1 MEPHVH
7 SVVVR
12 VQEHDG
18 VDALLL
24 LGIGAHLVFGAVQV
38 EPVLNLKESGCA
50 YLIPRV
56 MVVGEGRRQSRNE
69 ISVVCDTVVSGL
81 W

>member
-24 LGIGAHLVFGAVQV
+24 GVGAHLVFGAVQV

>member
-1 MEPHVH
+1 M
-7 SVVVR
+7 VVR
-12 VQEHDG
+12 VQEYDG

-24 LGIGAHLVFGAVQV
+24 LGVGAHLVFGAVQV
-38 EPVLNLKESGCA
+38 EPVLNLKENGCA

-56 MVVGEGRRQSRNE
+56 MIVGEGRRQSRNE

>member
-1 MEPHVH
+1 M
-7 SVVVR
+7 VVR

-24 LGIGAHLVFGAVQV
+24 LGVGAHLVFGAVQV
-38 EPVLNLKESGCA
+38 EPVLNLKGNGCA

-56 MVVGEGRRQSRNE
+56 MIVGEGRRQSRNE